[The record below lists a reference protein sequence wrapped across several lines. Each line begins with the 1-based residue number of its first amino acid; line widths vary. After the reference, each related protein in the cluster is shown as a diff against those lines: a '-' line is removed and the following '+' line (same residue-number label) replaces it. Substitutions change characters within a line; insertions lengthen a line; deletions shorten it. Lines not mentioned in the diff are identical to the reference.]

1 MSEQQTRSAWDRFW
15 FGEVGTGLTLRPL
28 RIGMA
33 VMAIAYFA
41 SHWADVGRWFSGTGV
56 LGSEALGQF
65 LLEAQLGE
73 AVRWRLSPLYWI
85 ESTWILRGY
94 LVVGMLLAA
103 AWPWVRITRAVGVA
117 LWLMVV
123 GMANRAFMI
132 SGLEELVLVWG
143 IAYLAIAPPD
153 GSEHWTGSLAL
164 RLIQVHLTLW
174 LVVTGLTMLSAE
186 AWWEGTGAMALVA
199 PAEDRR
205 FDLVDSFSG
214 TILLEGTTHAVVLV
228 ALVAPVLL
236 WLPAVRALGFGLAT
250 FWSLGLALLTS
261 QFTLFVGLAVLLWAF
276 RPRGG
281 STSA

>member
-15 FGEVGTGLTLRPL
+15 FGQVGTGVTLRPV

-33 VMAIAYFA
+33 VLAIAYFG
-41 SHWADVGRWFSGTGV
+41 SHWADIGRWFSGTGL
-56 LGSEALGQF
+56 LGGETVGQF

-73 AVRWRLSPLYWI
+73 AVRWRLSPLHWI

-94 LVVGMLLAA
+94 LVVGMLLAV
-103 AWPWVRITRAVGVA
+103 AWPWVRVTRAVGVA
-117 LWLMVV
+117 LWLMVI
-123 GMANRAFMI
+123 GLANRAFMI

-143 IAYLAIAPPD
+143 IAYLVIAPPD

-214 TILLEGTTHAVVLV
+214 AMLLEGTTHAVVLV
-228 ALVAPVLL
+228 ALVAPILL
-236 WLPAVRALGFGLAT
+236 WLPAVRSLGFGLAT
-250 FWSLGLALLTS
+250 FWCLGLALLTS
-261 QFTLFVGLAVLLWAF
+261 QFALFVGLAVLLWAF
-276 RPRGG
+276 RPRTG
-281 STSA
+281 TASA